1 MSGNI
6 TRRGAHSWR
15 LKFEAAGPDPLT
27 GKRGTRYVTVRG
39 MKKDAQREL
48 TRLLAEVENGTA
60 VDPSRVTVAEYLRE
74 WLDTGEGLSP
84 KTLERYRQLA
94 DRQIIPLLGAVLL
107 QRLRPA
113 QIHDWHGKLLKAGGA
128 EGRPLSPR
136 TVGHA
141 HRVLH
146 RALERA
152 TRLEIVSRNVA
163 HPVPPPK
170 VEDVEVEIL
179 TAEQMS
185 DVLAKLDG
193 YGGRYGSLPLHPV
206 VAMALGT
213 GMRRG
218 ELCGLA
224 WGTLD
229 LDAATVR
236 VERSM
241 EETKA
246 GLRFKAPK
254 TRAGRRAISLPA
266 SVVEMLR
273 GHRRRLIEQRLANGL
288 GRLGADDLVF
298 PMADGSPYPP
308 DKLSRDWGHAVRDRK
323 LPGVS
328 FHALRHS
335 HASALIAAGLD
346 IVTISRRLGHASSA
360 ITLRVYAHIFSAG
373 KDEAAAVAI
382 EAAMGAGAKSPA

>member
-15 LKFEAAGPDPLT
+15 LKFEAGEPDLLT
-27 GKRGTRYVTVRG
+27 GKRQTRYVTVRG
-39 MKKDAQREL
+39 TKKDAQREL
-48 TRLLAEVENGTA
+48 TRLLAEIENGTA
-60 VDPSRVTVAEYLRE
+60 VDPSRVTVAEYLRD
-74 WLDTGEGLSP
+74 WLDRGEGLSP

-94 DRQIIPLLGAVLL
+94 ERQIVPHLGSVPL
-107 QRLRPA
+107 QKLRPA
-113 QIHDWHGKLLKAGGA
+113 QIHDWHGTLSKAGGA
-128 EGRPLSPR
+128 EGRPLSTR

-152 TRLEIVSRNVA
+152 MRLEIVNRNVA

-179 TAEQMS
+179 TAEQITE
-185 DVLAKLDG
+185 VLAKLDG
-193 YGGRYGSLPLHPV
+193 YGGRYGALPLHPIA
-206 VAMALGT
+206 AMALGT

-224 WGTLD
+224 WGALD
-229 LDAATVR
+229 LDAAVVR
-236 VERSM
+236 VERSL
-241 EETKA
+241 EETRE
-246 GLRFKAPK
+246 GLRLKTPK

-266 SVVEMLR
+266 SAVDILR
-273 GHRRRLIEQRLANGL
+273 GHRRRLIERRLALGL
-288 GRLGADDLVF
+288 GRLGAEDLVF
-298 PMADGSPYPP
+298 SMPDGSPYSP

-323 LPGVS
+323 LPAVN

-346 IVTISRRLGHASSA
+346 IVTISRRLGHGSPAV
-360 ITLRVYAHIFSAG
+360 TLRVYAHIFSAG
-373 KDEAAAVAI
+373 KDEAAALAI
-382 EAAMGAGAKSPA
+382 DAAMGAKSPT